1 MYATSTIK
9 AGRLFSISYPST
21 VTTEAVRMAARLAK
35 DIKKAVKTLA
45 ETVGW
50 RKRYKMLL
58 IGETGAGKTSFLN
71 LICNY
76 NLVLTLGFETGIKE
90 FHEFHQL
97 QFESNTRQMESKTNN
112 ATMYKVEVGDW
123 SIGVID
129 TPGFGDSRG
138 MAEDKKHI
146 QKIVEAV
153 KQEQY
158 INCVCLVTNG
168 RAARMSATLK
178 YVLAE
183 VTAILPKSIIDNVI
197 VVFTNT
203 SSIFHLTFDVSE
215 LKTFFGRKLEHYFC
229 IENPYC
235 LYEKIKN
242 NQKDLPIDEVAEA
255 LKSKFERTA
264 TILNHMFKQ
273 IESFRPV
280 HTNGFTN
287 LYEKKK
293 EVEHTVL
300 ITLNEYNN
308 QMRLEERIKQ
318 EEVKLKAAS
327 MTKVL
332 NEKFES
338 KVDRIV
344 SKKTAH
350 YNMLCG
356 APGCYSN
363 CHVNCSCFGTKQFD
377 KETFKKCSAIN
388 SSTGTCNVCGHDYRH
403 HYHNEALFEL
413 KKESII
419 DETTKAKYEAAKTD
433 EDRAKV
439 AKQNLQQLKVKSEQK
454 KRNLSQQLAAAIGEF
469 QAIGVARS
477 YQRMLENQ
485 LLVIEQCLLAD
496 ERNKEYLKVKED
508 LEKRIK
514 VVKESMK

>member
-1 MYATSTIK
+1 MASKYFSKATDTIK
-9 AGRLFSISYPST
+9 DT
-21 VTTEAVRMAARLAK
+21 VKSAVT
-35 DIKKAVKTLA
+35 AVA
-45 ETVGW
+45 EKVGW
-50 RKRYKMLL
+50 SQRYKMLL
-58 IGETGAGKTSFLN
+58 IGETGSGKTSFLN
-71 LICNY
+71 LLCNY
-76 NLVLTLGFETGIKE
+76 NFVLTMGFEAGLKE
-90 FHEFHQL
+90 FHEFHEL
-97 QFESNTRQMESKTNN
+97 QFESNADKLESKTSS
-112 ATMYKVEVGDW
+112 ATMYNAQLGVW
-123 SIGVID
+123 PIGVID
-129 TPGFGDSRG
+129 TPGLADPRG
-138 MAEDKKHI
+138 MDEDEKHI
-146 QKIVEAV
+146 QKIIEAVEA
-153 KQEQY
+153 QPY

-168 RAARMSATLK
+168 RATRMSATLK
-178 YVLAE
+178 YVLSE
-183 VTAILPKSIIDNVI
+183 ITAILPKTVIDNVI

-203 SSIFHLTFDVSE
+203 SSMLHLTFDVDG
-215 LKTFFGRKLEHYFC
+215 LKTFFGGKFEHYFC